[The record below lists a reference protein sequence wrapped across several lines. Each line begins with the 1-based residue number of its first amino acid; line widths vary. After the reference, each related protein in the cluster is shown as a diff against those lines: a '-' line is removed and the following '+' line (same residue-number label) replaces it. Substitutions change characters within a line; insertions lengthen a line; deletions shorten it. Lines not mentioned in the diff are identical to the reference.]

1 MKVPSYKVAAR
12 VSFRRQL
19 ILIFTIGIIF
29 QALASSVATSTLSSG
44 TVRAMLIEQGRQA
57 AQNFATQST
66 LAILYHSKDNAKDP
80 ARTTLAFPDVRGV
93 AIYDLEYQLLFAEGE
108 QALPPANDVHWSGH
122 LELDGETG
130 ESWYFVAPVHAH
142 RGGLDKERSP
152 FVVGS
157 PAPGAHWLR
166 TCRDD

>member
-1 MKVPSYKVAAR
+1 
-12 VSFRRQL
+12 
-19 ILIFTIGIIF
+19 
-29 QALASSVATSTLSSG
+29 
-44 TVRAMLIEQGRQA
+44 MLIEQGRQA

-122 LELDGETG
+122 LELDGKRVNLGT
-130 ESWYFVAPVHAH
+130 SW
-142 RGGLDKERSP
+142 RRSMRI
-152 FVVGS
+152 
-157 PAPGAHWLR
+157 GADLTRNGHHS
-166 TCRDD
+166 